1 MTKPS
6 LSSISGSSKASL
18 SISAT
23 LSSLAVPGLL
33 SDSPLNPESVEFD
46 NMNERNEDKTEKSG
60 EAESDDGDIPGA
72 PSDEQEES
80 GQEMEDLPDS

>member
-1 MTKPS
+1 
-6 LSSISGSSKASL
+6 
-18 SISAT
+18 
-23 LSSLAVPGLL
+23 
-33 SDSPLNPESVEFD
+33 
-46 NMNERNEDKTEKSG
+46 MNERNEDKTEKSG